1 MAHDDNETGKLNDV
15 ITIVVDDDDNDI
27 ISDDN
32 DVTLLS

>member
-15 ITIVVDDDDNDI
+15 ITIVVDDDNDI
-27 ISDDN
+27 TSDDN